1 MGNDNSK
8 NIRLGIFV
16 LVGTIFL
23 IVAMYFIGAKQS
35 LFSSTIKVNAVF
47 HTVDGLMPGNNVRF
61 AGIDVGTVEKVEI
74 QSDSSV
80 LVTMLIEEGSVNYI
94 YKNAIASIGSDGLM
108 GNKLVNINSAH
119 MKSSCIEDGDVLVS
133 IQPIETEGMMRT
145 LGQTNDDVSTIAR
158 NLRIITERIN
168 NSNTLWTLLM
178 DPSISDNLKSAI
190 VSIRKTGEKSA
201 IITGDLSEIIASIK
215 NGKGTL
221 GALITD
227 TVMSNQLK
235 QTIVK
240 IHYISDTMAQ
250 ISGDLKF
257 ITSHVRKGDGSIGA
271 LFMDTLFAADL
282 KQSMINV
289 RHSSKGLNENLDALK
304 SSFLLKK
311 YFKKQEKKK
320 AANP

>member
-1 MGNDNSK
+1 MGNDNNK
-8 NIRLGIFV
+8 NIKLGIFV
-16 LVGTIFL
+16 LAGTVFL

-35 LFSSTIKVNAVF
+35 LFSSTIRVRAVF

-80 LVTMLIEEGSVNYI
+80 LVSMLIEEGSITYI

-119 MKSSCIEDGDVLVS
+119 LKSDCVQDGDVLVS
-133 IQPIETEGMMRT
+133 IQPVETEGMMRT
-145 LGQTNDDVSTIAR
+145 LGRTNDDVSTIAR
-158 NLRIITERIN
+158 NLRIITDRIN

-178 DPSISDNLKSAI
+178 DPTISDNLKSAL
-190 VSIRKTGEKSA
+190 VSIRLTGERTA
-201 IITGDLSEIIASIK
+201 LITGDLSNIIASVK

-227 TVMSNQLK
+227 TVMSNQLR

-250 ISGDLKF
+250 ISGDLKYV
-257 ITSHVRKGDGSIGA
+257 TAHVRKGEGAIGA

-282 KQSMINV
+282 KQSMLNV
-289 RHSSKGLNENLDALK
+289 KHSSKGLNENLQAIK

-320 AANP
+320 TRNP